1 MGGSDHMGRLRSASG
16 TSIGQV
22 RENNEDNVQLW
33 IQDRFVVAVVADGM
47 GGAVA
52 GEQASQIAVEA
63 IQAVYSRVSGDPPA
77 LDQRPD
83 DQIVSLMVEAIR
95 RANSNILHRASDEP
109 SLRGMGTTMT
119 VAFVRPNRAL
129 VAHVGDSR
137 AYMVDSRTRRITQI
151 TADHSF
157 VEALVAAGHLTHEQ
171 AEDHPMRNVLY
182 RALGQNEE
190 LDIDVYEIRLRYG
203 DRIVMCS
210 DGLTHHVKA
219 PEIATIVSEEND
231 PDRACQRLIDLTNA
245 RGGEDN
251 VSVVVIMSD
260 IGLSERAAVELASLD
275 LNIDDTIVL
284 KNTRSTNELEVLP
297 MHDEET
303 LPGILNPF
311 IPPASPLPPQRSG

>member
-1 MGGSDHMGRLRSASG
+1 MGRLRSASG